1 MTLRLSIV
9 LFVAACVACSQNA
22 VPRQQ
27 NTSQS
32 GAGGAAGDR
41 SAGSGSSGSTAPG
54 AHASTSPALGAGLA
68 DSKPQFKEV
77 TIPSGTTIAVK
88 LANSVASDTS
98 KVEDAVRGTL
108 AKALLVGG
116 TTVAPA
122 GSEVG
127 GIVLEASQSG
137 HVKGRA
143 SLAIRFDH
151 LRIGSESHTIRTAP
165 IAREAEPTKGD
176 DAKKVGIGAG
186 AGAVVG
192 AIAGGKKGALI
203 GTAVG
208 AGAGTGVVLATRGE
222 EVRLAAGTTVT
233 TTLQQPVTILVALQ

>member
-1 MTLRLSIV
+1 MNLRLSII
-9 LFVAACVACSQNA
+9 LFAAACAACSQNG
-22 VPRQQ
+22 VPQQQ
-27 NTSQS
+27 NSSQS
-32 GAGGAAGDR
+32 GGAPADR
-41 SAGSGSSGSTAPG
+41 SAGSGSSGSAVPG
-54 AHASTSPALGAGLA
+54 APSRSPSSRAALAE
-68 DSKPQFKEV
+68 SKAQFEEV
-77 TIPSGTTIAVK
+77 TIPSGTTMAVK
-88 LANSVASDTS
+88 LANSVASDSS

-108 AKALLVGG
+108 AKALVVGG
-116 TTVAPA
+116 KTVVPA

-127 GIVLEASQSG
+127 GTVLDASQSG

-143 SLAIRFDH
+143 SLAISFDR
-151 LRIGSESHTIRTAP
+151 LRVGSESHTIRTAR

-176 DAKKVGIGAG
+176 DAEKVGIGAG
-186 AGAVVG
+186 AGALVG

-233 TTLQQPVTILVALQ
+233 TTLQQPVTILVAVQ

>member
-1 MTLRLSIV
+1 MNLRLSIV
-9 LFVAACVACSQNA
+9 LFAVCSACSQNG

-27 NTSQS
+27 NSNQS
-32 GAGGAAGDR
+32 GAGAPAVDR
-41 SAGSGSSGSTAPG
+41 SAGSGSSGSANPG
-54 AHASTSPALGAGLA
+54 AQASTSPSSGALAE
-68 DSKPQFKEV
+68 SKPQFKEV
-77 TIPSGTTIAVK
+77 TIPSGTTIVVK
-88 LANSVASDTS
+88 LANGVESNTS

-108 AKALLVGG
+108 AKALVVGG
-116 TTVAPA
+116 TTVVPA

-127 GIVLEASQSG
+127 GTVLEANQSG

-143 SLAIRFDH
+143 SLAIRFDR
-151 LRIGSESHTIRTAP
+151 LRVGSESHTIRTAR

-186 AGAVVG
+186 AGALVG

-233 TTLQQPVTILVALQ
+233 TTLQQPVTILVAVQ